1 MANKDF
7 KVKNGIDI
15 QSPLPV
21 SMGGTGQT
29 STTNTLNSLLPAQ
42 AGNISKFLSTDGTN
56 TLWAI
61 TPGYTQIGSLSSYL
75 TSRAKINFY
84 GVDLTDDAGNNA
96 TNVTI
101 NLAATGLDG
110 GRVDSVAMYDGG
122 EPSTNSFMYVIE
134 GGTP

>member
-29 STTNTLNSLLPAQ
+29 STTNTLNSLLPLQ
-42 AGNISKFLSTDGTN
+42 VDNIGKYLTTDGTN
-56 TLWAI
+56 VSWAI
-61 TPGYTQIGSLSSYL
+61 TPGYTQIGSLGSYF
-75 TSRAKINFY
+75 TSRGKINFY
-84 GVDLTDDAGNNA
+84 GVDLVDDSGNNA

-110 GRVDSVAMYDGG
+110 GRMDSVSMYDGG

>member
-1 MANKDF
+1 MADKNF
-7 KVKNGIDI
+7 KVKTGLTLP
-15 QSPLPV
+15 SPLPV
-21 SMGGTGQT
+21 EQGGTGQT
-29 STTNTLNSLLPAQ
+29 SASNTLNALLPVQ
-42 AGNISKFLSTDGTN
+42 SGNIGKYLSTDGTN

-61 TPGYTQIGSLSSYL
+61 TPGYTQIGSLSTYF
-75 TSRAKINFY
+75 TSRGKINFY
-84 GVDLTDDAGNNA
+84 GVDLVDDAGNNA

-110 GRVDSVAMYDGG
+110 GRVDSVALYDGG